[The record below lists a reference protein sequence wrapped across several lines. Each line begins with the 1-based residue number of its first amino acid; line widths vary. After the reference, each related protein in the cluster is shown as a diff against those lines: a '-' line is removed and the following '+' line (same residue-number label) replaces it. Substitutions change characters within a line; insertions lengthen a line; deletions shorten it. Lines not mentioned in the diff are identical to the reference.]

1 MGVRIASV
9 SGLRGLVGDGLDPM
23 VVAEFAAA
31 YASTCSSGPILVGN
45 DGRASATVFEHAV
58 ISGVAAT
65 GHDVLLAGTLATP
78 TLGLLVR
85 ERLASGAI
93 QISASHNPPE
103 YNGLKFFQREGMVL
117 SPEQGQDVL
126 RRIQERN
133 YSWAPVSGLGRVEPL
148 HDPELEHR
156 ARVLGIVDVDAIR
169 ARRFR
174 VVLDGCHGGGAR
186 LGARL
191 LRDLGCEL
199 TTVGGSP
206 DGLYEHPPE
215 PTLENLKHLPK
226 VVQAVGADVGFVQD
240 PDADRLAILDDHG
253 RYIGEE
259 CTLVLSALRLL
270 RSRPGVVVAN
280 LSTSR
285 MIDDV
290 AAAHRSSVVR
300 SPVGE
305 YHVVRA
311 MQDHR
316 AVLGGE
322 GNGGVIDPRV
332 GFVRDSFVAM
342 AVTLD
347 LLAAQGKPL
356 SRIVDELPS
365 YAMVKTKF
373 ATDRPLTSDALDRV
387 QGLFPDARPDRRDGL
402 RLDWDRSWV
411 HVRGSNT
418 EPIIRVIS
426 EAADA
431 AEAHHLA
438 QRVGSLLTGN

>member
-31 YASTCSSGPILVGN
+31 YASTCQPGPILVGN
-45 DGRASATVFEHAV
+45 DGRSSATVFEHAV

-85 ERLASGAI
+85 ERAASGAI

-117 SPEQGQDVL
+117 SPEQGRDVL
-126 RRIQERN
+126 RRIEERN
-133 YSWAPVSGLGRVEPL
+133 YAWASVQNLGRIANL
-148 HDPELEHR
+148 RDPEFEHR

-186 LGARL
+186 FGANL

-199 TTVGGSP
+199 VTLGAAA
-206 DGLYEHPPE
+206 DGLYERPPE
-215 PTLENLKHLPK
+215 PTVENLKQIPAIVK
-226 VVQAVGADVGFVQD
+226 AVGADVGFVQD
-240 PDADRLAILDDHG
+240 PDADRLAILDDSG

-270 RSRPGVVVAN
+270 KDRPGVVVAN

-290 AAAHRSSVVR
+290 AHSLGSSVIR

-311 MQDHR
+311 MLDNQ

-347 LLAAQGKPL
+347 LLATQKVPL
-356 SRIVDELPS
+356 SKIVDRLPS
-365 YAMVKTKF
+365 YKMVKTKF
-373 ATDRPLTSDALDRV
+373 ATDRPITAEALDHVRE
-387 QGLFPDARPDRRDGL
+387 QFPDAKADLRDGL
-402 RLDWDRSWV
+402 RLDWDQRWV

-426 EAADA
+426 EATDA
-431 AEAHHLA
+431 AIAQELA
-438 QRVGSLLTGN
+438 QRVGQMLTRN